1 MADIVTLRI
10 VTGGLQTTVQ
20 DLGRI
25 GQQRSGIPVS
35 GAMDRLALRVGNML
49 VGNDDG
55 DAALEASLIGPAI
68 TFEQAALI
76 ALTGGDL
83 EATINGTEVPAWH
96 AISVPAGTTLRS
108 AQPRVGCRSYIAVAG
123 GIDVPLVFGSRSTY
137 LRAQFGGFEGRALR
151 SGDVLVSGNPSQRS
165 ARIAAALRESGAAA
179 VTARWSVSGSLR
191 PRYSDD
197 PVVRLIPGAHYDL
210 LDDESRDRLGAGT
223 FRISPNSD
231 RMGYRLAGVTL
242 SLREPVELLSEG
254 VAFGTVQLPPGGEPI
269 VLMADHQTTGGY
281 PRLGE
286 VASIDLPLVAQLKP
300 GDRLRFRLVSVDE
313 AHQLY
318 LEQERELTLARFGI
332 ALKHSRA
339 TT

>member
-1 MADIVTLRI
+1 MARAVTLRI

-25 GQQRSGIPVS
+25 GQQRSGIPVC
-35 GAMDRLALRVGNML
+35 GAMDRLALRIGNML

-55 DAALEASLIGPAI
+55 AAALEASLVGPAI
-68 TFEQAALI
+68 TFEQPALI

-83 EATINGTEVPAWH
+83 EATINGTDVPAWH

-108 AQPRVGCRSYIAVAG
+108 GQPRVGCRSYIAVAG

-137 LRAQFGGFEGRALR
+137 LRAQFGGYEGRALR
-151 SGDVLVSGNPSQRS
+151 SGDVLIPGVPSPKS
-165 ARIAAALRESGAAA
+165 SRIADSLRESGAAA
-179 VTARWSVSGSLR
+179 VAARWSVSGSLR

-197 PVVRLIPGAHYDL
+197 PVVRLIAGAHYDL
-210 LDDESRDRLGAGT
+210 LDDESRDQLGAGT
-223 FRISPNSD
+223 FRISASSD
-231 RMGYRLAGVTL
+231 RMGYRLSGVTL
-242 SLREPVELLSEG
+242 SLRKPVELLSEG

-313 AHQLY
+313 AQQLY
-318 LEQERELTLARFGI
+318 LAQEHELALAHFGI
-332 ALKHSRA
+332 ALRHPRG

>member
-1 MADIVTLRI
+1 VAHTVTLRI

-25 GQQRSGIPVS
+25 GQQRSGIPVC
-35 GAMDRLALRVGNML
+35 GAMDRLALRIGNML

-55 DAALEASLIGPAI
+55 AAALEASLVGPAI
-68 TFEQAALI
+68 TFEQPTLI

-96 AISVPAGTTLRS
+96 AISVPAGTTLR
-108 AQPRVGCRSYIAVAG
+108 AGQPRVGCRSYIAVGG

-137 LRAQFGGFEGRALR
+137 LRAQFGGYEGRALR
-151 SGDVLVSGNPSQRS
+151 SGDVLVPGVPSARS
-165 ARIAAALRESGAAA
+165 ARIADALRESGAAA
-179 VTARWSVSGSLR
+179 VPARWSVSSSLR

-197 PVVRLIPGAHYDL
+197 PVVRLIAGAHYDL
-210 LDDESRDRLGAGT
+210 LDDESRDQLGAGT
-223 FRISPNSD
+223 FRISASSD
-231 RMGYRLAGVTL
+231 RMGYRLSGVTL
-242 SLREPVELLSEG
+242 SLRKPVELLSEG

-300 GDRLRFRLVSVDE
+300 GDRLRFRLVSVEE
-313 AHQLY
+313 AQQLF
-318 LEQERELTLARFGI
+318 LAQERELALAQFGI
-332 ALKHSRA
+332 ALRHPRG

>member
-1 MADIVTLRI
+1 VADIVTLRI

-25 GQQRSGIPVS
+25 GRQRAGIPVC
-35 GAMDRLALRVGNML
+35 GAMDRLALRIGNML

-68 TFEQAALI
+68 TFEQPALI

-83 EATINGTEVPAWH
+83 EATINGTAVPTWH
-96 AISVPAGTTLRS
+96 AIAVPAGTTLRS

-151 SGDVLVSGNPSQRS
+151 SGDVLVSGIPSQPS
-165 ARIAAALRESGAAA
+165 ARIGAMVRESTAAA
-179 VTARWSVSGSLR
+179 VAARWSISGTLR
-191 PRYSDD
+191 PQYSDD

-223 FRISPNSD
+223 FRISPSSD
-231 RMGYRLAGVTL
+231 RMGYRLAGVPL
-242 SLREPVELLSEG
+242 SLREPVDLLSEG

-318 LEQERELTLARFGI
+318 LAQERELALARFGI

>member
-1 MADIVTLRI
+1 VAGTVTLRI

-25 GQQRSGIPVS
+25 GQQRSGIPVC
-35 GAMDRLALRVGNML
+35 GAMDRLALRIGNML

-55 DAALEASLIGPAI
+55 DAALEASIIGPAI
-68 TFEQAALI
+68 TFEQPALI

-137 LRAQFGGFEGRALR
+137 LRAQFGGFDGRALR
-151 SGDVLVSGNPSQRS
+151 SGDVLVSGTPSQRS
-165 ARIAAALRESGAAA
+165 ARIASALRESGAAA
-179 VTARWSVSGSLR
+179 VTARWSVSGTLR

-197 PVVRLIPGAHYDL
+197 PVVRLIAGAHYDL

-318 LEQERELTLARFGI
+318 LAQERELALASFGI